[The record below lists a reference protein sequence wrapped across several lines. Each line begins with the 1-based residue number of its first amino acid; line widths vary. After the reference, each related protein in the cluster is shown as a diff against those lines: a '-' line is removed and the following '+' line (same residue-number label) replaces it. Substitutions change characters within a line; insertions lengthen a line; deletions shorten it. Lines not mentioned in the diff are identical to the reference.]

1 MYKLEVVHTNMK
13 RIEDSD
19 YVKDVYESDNNF
31 TVEYEIELSE
41 EDEYEEYTAYI
52 TYKITYW
59 DEYEEKY
66 ITEENQKLELTEV
79 SGLWRAEDVFL
90 DWMENDY
97 GYVRK

>member
-1 MYKLEVVHTNMK
+1 MK

-19 YVKDVYESDNNF
+19 YVKDTYESDNNF
-31 TVEYEIELSE
+31 TVEYEIELSDFIE
-41 EDEYEEYTAYI
+41 GYDEEEYCTAYI

-59 DEYEEKY
+59 DECEEKY
-66 ITEENQKLELTEV
+66 VTEDNQKLELDEIT
-79 SGLWRAEDVFL
+79 SLYRAEDVFL

>member
-1 MYKLEVVHTNMK
+1 MK

-19 YVKDVYESDNNF
+19 YVKDIYESDNNF

-41 EDEYEEYTAYI
+41 IDEYEEYTAYI

-59 DEYEEKY
+59 DEDEEKY
-66 ITEENQKLELTEV
+66 ITEDNQELELTEV
-79 SGLWRAEDVFL
+79 SGTWNAEDVFL